1 MNMFRRLYLVSACIT
16 MLVGCDFVPQ
26 HTTKGGVDFPYGPET
41 FQIHL
46 LSRLESSP
54 EGQVPGAIVCVE
66 FDDRDGQATRA
77 TGLLE
82 IKMTVPD
89 QTGLERAF
97 DLNNLE
103 INKDVWNRTTRMYQV
118 IIPFDPALK
127 RVPDGGIPIQVIW
140 TSIDGK
146 PIMEQGILRALNLK

>member
-1 MNMFRRLYLVSACIT
+1 MFRRLSLVSTCIT
-16 MLVGCDFVPQ
+16 LLVGCDFVPQ
-26 HTTKGGVDFPYGPET
+26 HTTKGSVDFPYGPET

-82 IKMTVPD
+82 IKVTAPD

-97 DLNNLE
+97 DLNNLK
-103 INKDVWNRTTRMYQV
+103 INESVWNRTTRMYQV
-118 IIPFDPALK
+118 NIPFDPVLAHAPEGG
-127 RVPDGGIPIQVIW
+127 VPIKVTW

-146 PIMEQGILRALNLK
+146 PIKEQGILRALNLK

>member
-1 MNMFRRLYLVSACIT
+1 MFRRLSLVSTCMT
-16 MLVGCDFVPQ
+16 LLVGCDFVPQ
-26 HTTKGGVDFPYGPET
+26 HTTKGSVDFPYGPET

-82 IKMTVPD
+82 INLTIPD
-89 QTGLERAF
+89 QASLERAF
-97 DLNNLE
+97 DLNNLK
-103 INKDVWNRTTRMYQV
+103 INESVWNRTTRMYQV
-118 IIPFDPALK
+118 NIPFDPVLAHA
-127 RVPDGGIPIQVIW
+127 PSGGIPISVTW
-140 TSIDGK
+140 TPVDRQ